1 MGTND
6 VKELNF
12 FMNFSSFVWLLMILV
27 MLADNHEPFIIHWES
42 FGPQVCTSLTWLHV
56 VGTPYAFAKAI
67 HEDHLALKYS

>member
-1 MGTND
+1 
-6 VKELNF
+6 
-12 FMNFSSFVWLLMILV
+12 MILV

-42 FGPQVCTSLTWLHV
+42 FGQQVCTSLTWLHV